1 MLLSWELRVWAA
13 THLQQ
18 FITSRSVFLPV
29 SCRYLWARIHPVS
42 CSLLSFS
49 WALPLWLEGFLFI
62 LLRPSL
68 LYTTVLHPSS
78 QAELFIL
85 RGSEV
90 VHAKP
95 HVSREVNRQL
105 PRDVFLKMRE
115 GIRVGPCLYLWAPLW
130 HTVDASIL
138 RPWSSWS
145 GFQSCL
151 CFSWEHS
158 QWNGRTYH
166 LLGMGLSFSLE
177 FLKVEESSH
186 HRTHVL
192 SVPTPTPVVIKFKE
206 VLSHLDGC
214 SSKNK
219 RAYT

>member
-1 MLLSWELRVWAA
+1 MLLSWELGVWAA
-13 THLQQ
+13 AHLQQ
-18 FITSRSVFLPV
+18 FIIQFLPV
-29 SCRYLWARIHPVS
+29 SLQVPVS
-42 CSLLSFS
+42 WDSPSELLPPYFFMSVAPLS
-49 WALPLWLEGFLFI
+49 WRFLIFEFLFI

-68 LYTTVLHPSS
+68 LYITVLHTSS

-90 VHAKP
+90 VCAKP

-115 GIRVGPCLYLWAPLW
+115 GIRVSSCLYLCAPLW
-130 HTVDASIL
+130 HTVDAFIL
-138 RPWSSWS
+138 WPWSSWS
-145 GFQSCL
+145 GFQIVFAFHGSIL
-151 CFSWEHS
+151 SEMGEHIIE
-158 QWNGRTYH
+158 
-166 LLGMGLSFSLE
+166 L
-177 FLKVEESSH
+177 LKVEESSH
-186 HRTHVL
+186 HSTHEL

-214 SSKNK
+214 TSKNK